1 MLQGVKTIQD
11 QVEGGEEARVE
22 VNQRALIDKV
32 LARYS
37 GEFTCEGLL
46 FIIDLL
52 LFTVFILSVFRELL
66 QNADDAGSSTV
77 EIHFETIVY
86 QRRAGEENTRP
97 STVSDLKLTDVR
109 VLTGSLAFV
118 PFLML

>member
-1 MLQGVKTIQD
+1 M
-11 QVEGGEEARVE
+11 
-22 VNQRALIDKV
+22 
-32 LARYS
+32 
-37 GEFTCEGLL
+37 
-46 FIIDLL
+46 FIIDL

-97 STVSDLKLTDVR
+97 STVSDLKPTDVR